1 MLLCLTARV
10 SRHLR
15 LFLCFT
21 LQASGMVSPHCGLPR
36 LVMALS
42 KVRTCWMHKVQ
53 PKLLEDLQD
62 ITSHHDNKLVITMLG
77 NIMTEIS
84 CCVGAG

>member
-1 MLLCLTARV
+1 
-10 SRHLR
+10 
-15 LFLCFT
+15 
-21 LQASGMVSPHCGLPR
+21 MVSLHCGLPR
-36 LVMALS
+36 LVMAMS

-62 ITSHHDNKLVITMLG
+62 IPSHHDINLVITMLG

-84 CCVGAG
+84 CCVVAGSICS